1 MEKRSRSILMVVGGI
16 SALIILVILCVPLFL
31 NADSFRNKIEATLS
45 SSLGRKVTLGKLDL
59 SVWSGSLVAQNA
71 TVADDPRFSTQPF
84 LQAAVVKINVE
95 VLPLI
100 FGQQVH
106 ITGFALDTPRIS
118 LLRAADGTWNYSSI
132 GSAAKSQSANKE
144 ANSMMPNLT
153 VGHIEVSNGEL
164 TIGTTGATGAA
175 KRTYDKLNLDVKDFS
190 FTKTFPFTV
199 SVHLPGDGTVS
210 MKGTAG
216 PVNEKDASLTPFAAN
231 VEMKHIDPLAAGFV
245 DAGSGIT
252 GLIGGITVDATWNG
266 QQLRVTKLLVDSPTL
281 AIVRNNLPAA
291 PTAAAPSSNDML
303 STLSADLIQVKNG
316 TLTITTKG
324 QQGAPAIYQQMN
336 AEVKNFSPKTASPF
350 TLSAVLPGGGSLAA
364 NGSAGPLNQQDA
376 AASPL
381 DVHATLRHVDLA
393 SSGVAPDA
401 GIAGIATI
409 DVRAISNGQTLNA
422 NAAAHVDGLRVAKN
436 GTPSAKPVDVK
447 ATVTQNMRALTG
459 DVQQATVTIGRAVI
473 NISGTYQTSGPT
485 TALNLKVVG
494 QGVPIDELEAFLPS
508 VGVKLPSGSR
518 LQGGTLT
525 TTLNVT
531 GSSANPIISGPLRL
545 DNTMLAGFDLGA
557 KMQSVTALMG
567 GGGGRTGSGTQI
579 QSLSTNIRVA
589 GGAVRTDNLSIVVPA
604 FGTATGAGS
613 VSAAGGLDYQMIL
626 KVTALGG
633 GGGSGGAT
641 ASAGG
646 IAGQL
651 MGMIPGGASGGAIGG
666 VAGAALKN
674 GIPVAIGGTT
684 SNPTFTPN
692 MNALAK
698 AGAGSAAQGLL
709 NGQTGAG
716 KKGSQTDQLTNA
728 LGGLLGKH

>member
-1 MEKRSRSILMVVGGI
+1 MEKRGRSILMIVGGI
-16 SALIILVILCVPLFL
+16 LALIILVILCVPLFL
-31 NADSFRNKIEATLS
+31 NADSFRSKIEATLS

-71 TVADDPRFSTQPF
+71 TVADDPRFSAQPF
-84 LQAAVVKINVE
+84 MQTAVVKINVE

-106 ITGFALDTPRIS
+106 ITGFELDAPKIS

-132 GSAAKSQSANKE
+132 GSAAKTGANKDTS
-144 ANSMMPNLT
+144 SMLPNLT
-153 VGHIEVSNGEL
+153 VGHVVVSNGEL
-164 TIGTTGATGAA
+164 TIGTVGAGAGT
-175 KRTYDKLNLDVKDFS
+175 KRTYDKLTIDAKDFS
-190 FTKTFPFTV
+190 FAKAFPFTV

-210 MKGTAG
+210 MKGSAG

-245 DAGSGIT
+245 DASAGVT
-252 GLIGGITVDATWNG
+252 GVVGGINVDAAWNG
-266 QQLRVTKLLVDSPTL
+266 QQLHVTKLLVDSPTL
-281 AIVRNNLPAA
+281 TIVRSNAPAA
-291 PTAAAPSSNDML
+291 PTTTTPSNNNML

-316 TLTITTKG
+316 AITVATKG
-324 QQGAPAIYQQMN
+324 QQGAPAVYQQLN
-336 AEVKNFSPKTASPF
+336 AEVKNFSPKSASPF
-350 TLSAVLPGGGSLAA
+350 TLSAVLPGGGALDAS
-364 NGSAGPLNQQDA
+364 GSAGPLNQQDA
-376 AASPL
+376 AATPL
-381 DVHATLRHVDLA
+381 DVHATLRHANLA
-393 SSGVAPDA
+393 TSGVVSPDA
-401 GIAGIATI
+401 GIGGVATI
-409 DVRAISNGQTLNA
+409 DMRAISNGQTLNA
-422 NAAAHVDGLRVAKN
+422 NVAAHVDGLQVAKN
-436 GTPSAKPVDVK
+436 GSPSAKPVDVK

-459 DVQQATVTIGRAVI
+459 DVQQAAITIGRAVI

-494 QGVPIDELEAFLPS
+494 QGVPIDEIEAFLPS

-545 DNTMLAGFDLGA
+545 DNTNLAGFDLGA
-557 KMQSVTALMG
+557 KMQSVTALM

-604 FGTATGAGS
+604 FGSATGAGS
-613 VSAAGGLDYQMIL
+613 VSATGGLDYQMIL

-633 GGGSGGAT
+633 GGGGA
-641 ASAGG
+641 AASSAGG
-646 IAGQL
+646 VAGQL
-651 MGMIPGGASGGAIGG
+651 MGMIPGGAAGGAIGG

-692 MNALAK
+692 MSALAK
-698 AGAGSAAQGLL
+698 GGASSAAQGLL
-709 NGQTGAG
+709 NGQTGQG
-716 KKGSQTDQLTNA
+716 KKGSQTDSLTNA